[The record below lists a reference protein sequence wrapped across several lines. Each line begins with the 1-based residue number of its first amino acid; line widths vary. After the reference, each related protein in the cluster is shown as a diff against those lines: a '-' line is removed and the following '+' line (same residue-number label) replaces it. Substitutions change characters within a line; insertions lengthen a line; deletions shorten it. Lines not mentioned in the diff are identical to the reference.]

1 MAHVGSTKFK
11 ITKMAGCAKEIDLID
26 ESDEE
31 IQRVLQE
38 KDAQNTKKSTKFA
51 IQAFGDLQT
60 AEESVENLDK
70 RLARFFANYFF
81 MFCMNI
87 LFFRYNISFID
98 PPLGGFGEIFPSVTT
113 FRRIPLAP
121 GLKRIKINLISKFS

>member
-1 MAHVGSTKFK
+1 MARVGSMNFK
-11 ITKMAGCAKEIDLID
+11 ITKMAGYAKEIDLVD

-38 KDAQNTKKSTKFA
+38 KDARNTKKSTKFF

-60 AEESVENLDK
+60 AEESVENLEK
-70 RLARFFANYFF
+70 GLARFF
-81 MFCMNI
+81 CK
-87 LFFRYNISFID
+87 LFFYVLHEHFFFGIIYHYFID
-98 PPLGGFGEIFPSVTT
+98 PPLGGFGEIFPSVIISSLQEI

-121 GLKRIKINLISKFS
+121 GL